1 MALMSHLPL
10 CPLPQGVLGSS
21 SSGKSALVHR
31 FLTGSYVSLE
41 PTESEWLWGGMAV
54 GWDDVGLDVG
64 WDDVGLDVGWE

>member
-41 PTESEWLWGGMAV
+41 PAESEWLWGGN
-54 GWDDVGLDVG
+54 
-64 WDDVGLDVGWE
+64 DVGLDVGWE